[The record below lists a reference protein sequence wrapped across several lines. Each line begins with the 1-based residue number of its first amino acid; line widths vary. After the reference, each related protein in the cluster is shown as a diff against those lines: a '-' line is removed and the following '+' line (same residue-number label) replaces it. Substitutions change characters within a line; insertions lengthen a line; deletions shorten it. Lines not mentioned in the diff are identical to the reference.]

1 MPEMKPS
8 DSSSADGPGPKRPH
22 SPTRRARTSPSEAPR
37 SSKTAPVEKT
47 AQPAAGAAALDFPA
61 HAPHWMDAFF
71 PWVISLTAHFGF
83 FLLAAF
89 ITYVT
94 MQALDHSKDGE
105 SIIVPN
111 SFEDPAFSDHPG
123 GIPNPGSGDPTRQA
137 AQDKLKELA
146 KSEGWAQNQTM
157 QNVASLLGQNAE
169 VEAVG
174 IFAGS
179 GASIGA
185 GKNGNGSGE
194 GGSAAAYGA
203 PGGGA
208 GNGPRSSFYG
218 TGGNA
223 TKIVYIL
230 DHSGSM
236 LDNFDFL
243 KEKAKKSVGD
253 LVPVQF
259 FAVVM
264 VSDKVTFVGPQ
275 QLQRAL
281 PDAKKLFGEAI
292 TKERAEGQNDDLLA
306 PFQQA
311 FERAFAMKPELV
323 YFLTDGRFGDGL
335 LQAVNRLNKD
345 KKVHINTIAFVTED
359 PTYKDQLQQLA
370 RENGGAYK
378 FIPERDVGR

>member
-1 MPEMKPS
+1 
-8 DSSSADGPGPKRPH
+8 
-22 SPTRRARTSPSEAPR
+22 
-37 SSKTAPVEKT
+37 
-47 AQPAAGAAALDFPA
+47 
-61 HAPHWMDAFF
+61 MDAFF
-71 PWVISLTAHFGF
+71 PWVISLTFHFGF
-83 FLLAAF
+83 FLLVAF

-105 SIIVPN
+105 TIIVPN
-111 SFEDPAFSDHPG
+111 SFEDPSFSEHPG

-137 AQDKLKELA
+137 AQDRLKELA
-146 KSEGWAQNQTM
+146 KSEGWAQNQSM
-157 QNVASLLGQNAE
+157 QNVASLLGQNAQ
-169 VEAVG
+169 VEATG

-185 GKNGNGSGE
+185 GKDGNGSGE
-194 GGSAAAYGA
+194 SGSAAAYGA

-208 GNGPRSSFYG
+208 GNGPKVSFYG

-253 LVPVQF
+253 LVPLQF

-281 PDAKKLFGEAI
+281 PESKKQFADGI
-292 TKERAEGQNDDLLA
+292 GKERAEGQNDDLLA

-335 LQAVNRLNKD
+335 LQAVNKLNKD

-370 RENGGAYK
+370 RENGGSYK
-378 FIPERDVGR
+378 FIPEKDVGR